1 MKERCHIAASLNDIL
16 IDTITSHHITAFLC
30 VVWSIFGLITA
41 PPNSNCPSDT
51 AGLAFCYDVFF
62 VFISPYVF
70 GSSVMVTVATG
81 STSTTHTDENYCEK
95 YPTDSDCALNS
106 LPMLLVVPTLS
117 SYLSSESLLG
127 LGDIVLPG
135 LLLVWA
141 AR

>member
-1 MKERCHIAASLNDIL
+1 M
-16 IDTITSHHITAFLC
+16 T
-30 VVWSIFGLITA
+30 
-41 PPNSNCPSDT
+41 
-51 AGLAFCYDVFF
+51 GLAFCYDVFF

-81 STSTTHTDENYCEK
+81 PTVTTHSDENYCEK
-95 YPTDSDCALNS
+95 YPTDSDCYTNT
-106 LPMLLVVPTLS
+106 LPMLLFVPTFS
-117 SYLSSESLLG
+117 SYLTSESMLG